1 MAYYAT
7 IEDVRKRGFPPP
19 SPTDS
24 EIDFALGMSMEMI
37 DLWCGLR
44 IEKQNEVEIS
54 VDGNNGDRMI
64 FGIKIRFV
72 HSLTID
78 GNVIPPESIVNYP
91 ENFNGE
97 IALKDGY
104 IFKEGKKNVV
114 LSIMTGYIEV
124 PFAVREASAHLSA
137 MILNRQIFAGRPEIP
152 ELKSESLLDYSRTRF
167 SYEEVNGIIEQDP
180 YLFGLLRPYRL
191 KGAGV

>member
-7 IEDVRKRGFPPP
+7 IGDIRKRGFPEP
-19 SPTDS
+19 SPTDD
-24 EIDFALGMSMEMI
+24 EINLALGMSMQMI

-44 IEKQNEVEIS
+44 IEKQNVVEIS

-64 FGIKIRFV
+64 FGTKIRFV

-78 GNVIPPESIVNYP
+78 GNEIPIESVVNYT
-91 ENFNGE
+91 ENNNGE
-97 IALKDGY
+97 IGLKDGY
-104 IFKEGKKNVV
+104 IFKEGKQNVV
-114 LSIMTGYIEV
+114 LSCATGFDEI
-124 PFAVREASAHLSA
+124 PFAIREASAHLSA
-137 MILNRQIFAGRPEIP
+137 MILNRQLFAGRPEVP
-152 ELKSESLLDYSRTRF
+152 ELKSESILDYSRTRF

>member
-1 MAYYAT
+1 MTYYAT
-7 IEDVRKRGFPPP
+7 IGDVRKRGFPAP
-19 SPTDS
+19 SPTDI
-24 EIDFALGMSMEMI
+24 EIEFALGLSMQMI
-37 DLWCGLR
+37 DTWCGNR
-44 IEKQNEVEIS
+44 IEKQNVVSIS

-64 FGIKIRFV
+64 FGTKIRFV

-78 GNVIPPESIVNYP
+78 GNEIPSESVVNYA
-91 ENFNGE
+91 ENNNGE

-104 IFKEGKKNVV
+104 VFSEGKKNVV
-114 LSIMTGYIEV
+114 LSCATGYDEI

-137 MILNRQIFAGRPEIP
+137 MILNRQIFAGKPEVP

-167 SYEEVNGIIEQDP
+167 SFKEINGIIEQDT

-191 KGAGV
+191 IGAGV